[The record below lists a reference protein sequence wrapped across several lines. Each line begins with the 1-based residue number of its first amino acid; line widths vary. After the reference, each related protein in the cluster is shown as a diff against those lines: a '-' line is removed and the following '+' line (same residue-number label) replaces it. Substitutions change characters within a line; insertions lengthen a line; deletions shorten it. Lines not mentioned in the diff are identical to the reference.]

1 MALLLGFYSTP
12 EEEMGG
18 TPKEKTTHDKKLFSS
33 SANYKPKFELHK
45 PKLELYKPRF
55 ELHKPKFELKI
66 ASELFNFSR

>member
-1 MALLLGFYSTP
+1 MALLLGFYSTS

-18 TPKEKTTHDKKLFSS
+18 TPKRKTTHDKKLFSS
-33 SANYKPKFELHK
+33 SANYK

-66 ASELFNFSR
+66 TSELFNFSR